1 MREPL
6 TARELHRAFFP
17 MIVATRSCCTHKNLD
32 KLYFY
37 SLTSGTG
44 LYLVCQ
50 CQAPSAYS
58 STPNLN
64 MGDYN
69 GWTWLSPPA
78 TYPSTVGHEANEGSR

>member
-6 TARELHRAFFP
+6 TARELYHAFFP

-50 CQAPSAYS
+50 APSACS
-58 STPNLN
+58 STLNLN

-69 GWTWLSPPA
+69 GQT
-78 TYPSTVGHEANEGSR
+78 